1 MHDETELAFADVLG
15 RRNDGFIQMTLVS
28 GDNRRDRAH
37 MEDLAQRSR
46 RPLLFNA
53 VSVFDTRP
61 HIHRSALKW
70 LESCRQRG
78 IRVYGQGLTTDAGFA
93 FTFEDWNLFDDSQ
106 PWCEATTGTI
116 EEKMAKMSDPE
127 HRQRMKEKIPFTATG
142 PVTGIVVTGP
152 KSAENQQW
160 LDHTIEL
167 VAEKTGKHPVDAL
180 LDIALA
186 DRLETEFFVAPPNT
200 DPELLRE
207 IVDNPFVLFGVS
219 DGGAHTKFLTAG
231 RYPTETIERMVRKH
245 QMCSLEHAHWRL
257 SALPAMIA
265 GFPNRGVIQK
275 GAAADIVI
283 YDYENLKVLPDEIA
297 HDYPGGE
304 WRRVQ
309 RAQGY
314 RWILV
319 NGTPIIENDQEVGAH
334 PGKLLR
340 HGTGTRRPHAIAAE

>member
-1 MHDETELAFADVLG
+1 VTGDLEQDRKRLEWLAL
-15 RRNDGFIQMTLVS
+15 
-28 GDNRRDRAH
+28 
-37 MEDLAQRSR
+37 RSR
-46 RPLLFNA
+46 RPLLYNVVLIYDHA
-53 VSVFDTRP
+53 P
-61 HIHRSALKW
+61 EIHRDTLKW
-70 LESCRQRG
+70 LESCHQRG
-78 IRVYGQGLTTDAGFA
+78 IRIYGQGLTTDAGFT

-106 PWCEATTGTI
+106 PWCEATLGTI

-127 HRQRMKEKIPFTATG
+127 HRQRMKEMLPFAATG
-142 PVTGIVVTGP
+142 PITGIVVTGP

-160 LDHTIEL
+160 LDHRIDL
-167 VAEKTGKHPVDAL
+167 IAEKTGKHPVDAL

-186 DRLETEFFVAPPNT
+186 DRLETEFFVAPPNS
-200 DPELLRE
+200 DARYLKEV
-207 IVDNPFVLFGVS
+207 IDNPYVLLGVS

-283 YDYENLKVLPDEIA
+283 YDYENLTVLPDEIA

-304 WRRVQ
+304 WRRIQ

-314 RWILV
+314 RWVLV
-319 NGTPIIENDQEVGAH
+319 NGTPIIENDRETHAH
-334 PGKLLR
+334 PGRLLR
-340 HGTGTRRPHAIAAE
+340 HGTGTRRPRAIAAE

>member
-1 MHDETELAFADVLG
+1 
-15 RRNDGFIQMTLVS
+15 
-28 GDNRRDRAH
+28 

-78 IRVYGQGLTTDAGFA
+78 IRVYGQGLTTHAGFA
-93 FTFEDWNLFDDSQ
+93 FTFEDWNLFDEAQ
-106 PWCEATTGTI
+106 PWREATTGTL
-116 EEKMAKMSDPE
+116 EEKLHKLADPARRE
-127 HRQRMKEKIPFTATG
+127 AMKQKLPML
-142 PVTGIVVTGP
+142 VTGSIEGIVITGP
-152 KSAENQQW
+152 KSAETQQW
-160 LDHTIEL
+160 LDHQVGL
-167 VAEKTGKHPVDAL
+167 VAEKTGKHPVDAM
-180 LDIALA
+180 LDIAVA
-186 DRLETEFFVAPPNT
+186 DRLETEFYAMPAGADSEF
-200 DPELLRE
+200 LKE
-207 IVDNPFVLFGVS
+207 IIDNPFVLFGVS

-231 RYPTETIERMVRKH
+231 RYPTEAITRIVREHK
-245 QMCSLEHAHWRL
+245 MCSLEHAHWRL
-257 SALPAMIA
+257 SALPAMVA

-275 GAAADIVI
+275 GAPADIVV
-283 YDYENLKVLPDEIA
+283 YDYENLKALPGEIA

-314 RWILV
+314 RWVLV
-319 NGTPIIENDQEVGAH
+319 NGTPIIENDRQTGSH

-340 HGTGTRRPHAIAAE
+340 HGTGRRRPRAVAAE